1 MRTVLAILYLLGT
14 GLILS
19 SCGKGLQI
27 PFIPTPPLS
36 VTQSAAGME
45 ASKAT
50 LQGRVNPEGMEAAAW
65 FEWGPTSDY
74 GNVTPSQSLGNGTNE
89 LPITEAVIDLIPSAT
104 YHYRVVA
111 ENSAGKAVGSDIAF
125 TTSGIV
131 APAVTTGSA
140 SVITKT
146 GATLQGTII
155 PNGFIANGWFEW
167 GITTSYGN
175 SSLRQSLGNGSD
187 PVAVSQAIGGLT
199 TDTLYH
205 YRAVGENGGGG
216 TFGPDQTFT
225 TLASTLNTPDVVS
238 TAASNLTHTTTTLN
252 GTINPNGL
260 SSVAWFEW
268 GTDTAYGNITPAQS
282 VGAGSTP
289 APVNQ
294 TISGL
299 LVGVVYHYRIVG
311 ENSDGTAAGDDQTF
325 TPIPYQA
332 QAYLPNSGGTVSV
345 VDLSTNNITKIITVG
360 NNPVAAVATPDGA
373 KVYVLNSSSATVS
386 AIETVGNTVTAT
398 IPIVVDPSFGIPPL
412 SIGVTPDGTE
422 VYVGGNRDLS
432 VIDTATDT
440 LKTTIPSSG
449 AGVSKF
455 LFTSSGTRLY
465 AAGGAL
471 WVIDPHSNQII
482 DTIIGPAGDWELS
495 PDESRFYRISYGK
508 NAGLNAYS
516 TATDG
521 LIGAVPGIDGLRAL
535 VSPDGSKVYI
545 ADTTGNLEI
554 VDATKM
560 TLSKT
565 LTGVSGLI
573 PFVYSGG
580 KIYSGSMSGSTS
592 AITVIDIATDTV
604 KTTLTPFGFTG
615 KALPYGN
622 LIYFIQ
628 ANGGQVG
635 IIDTSTDTLMP
646 AILAPADDIAIS
658 AR

>member
-1 MRTVLAILYLLGT
+1 
-14 GLILS
+14 
-19 SCGKGLQI
+19 
-27 PFIPTPPLS
+27 
-36 VTQSAAGME
+36 ME
-45 ASKAT
+45 ASRAT
-50 LQGRVNPEGMEAAAW
+50 LQGRVNPEGTEAAAW

-89 LPITEAVIDLIPSAT
+89 LPITEAVIDLIPSTA

-111 ENSAGKAVGSDIAF
+111 ENSAGRTVGSDIIFA
-125 TTSGIV
+125 TSGIV
-131 APAVTTGSA
+131 APVVTTGSA

-187 PVAVSQAIGGLT
+187 PVAVSQAISGLT
-199 TDTLYH
+199 TGTLYH

-225 TLASTLNTPDVVS
+225 TLAATLNTPDVVS
-238 TAASNLTHTTTTLN
+238 TAASNITHTTAALN

-268 GTDTAYGNITPAQS
+268 GTSDAYGTATPAQS
-282 VGAGSTP
+282 VGAGSMATP
-289 APVNQ
+289 INQ

-299 LVGVVYHYRIVG
+299 LVGVIYHYRIVG
-311 ENSDGTAAGDDQTF
+311 QNSDGTAAGDDQSF

-345 VDLSTNNITKIITVG
+345 VDLSTNNITKTITVG
-360 NNPVAAVATPDGA
+360 DNPVAAVATPDGG

-386 AIETVGNTVTAT
+386 VIETVGNTVIAT
-398 IPIVVDPSFGIPPL
+398 IPIVVDPSFGLPL
-412 SIGVTPDGTE
+412 QSIGVTPDGTE

-440 LKTTIPSSG
+440 LKTTITLSVG
-449 AGVSKF
+449 GVYKF
-455 LFTSSGTRLY
+455 LFTSTGTRLY
-465 AAGGAL
+465 AAGTDMFI
-471 WVIDPHSNQII
+471 IDPHSNQLI
-482 DTIIGPAGDWELS
+482 DGILGTSADWALS
-495 PDESRFYRISYGK
+495 PDESRLYRITYGK

-516 TATDG
+516 TATNG
-521 LIGAVPGIDGLRAL
+521 LIGSVPGLAGLRVL
-535 VSPDGSKVYI
+535 VSSDGSKIYVSQIVFDLTTSTYSQNI
-545 ADTTGNLEI
+545 AVVNAVTFTSIN
-554 VDATKM
+554 
-560 TLSKT
+560 T
-565 LTGVSGLI
+565 LTGVSGWGSLLS
-573 PFVYSGG
+573 SGG
-580 KIYSGSMSGSTS
+580 TVYAGSMTGGQILGSNNT
-592 AITVIDIATDTV
+592 ITVIDTSTDTV
-604 KTTLTPFGFTG
+604 KKTLTPPGSSG
-615 KALPYGN
+615 KSLPYGN

-628 ANGGQVG
+628 ANGNQVG